1 MRLPTFLLLALA
13 PLPLL
18 ADLNAYEILMFFD
31 MYRSDYDQNGSDC
44 KIAKGCK
51 DCDFEGFILHI
62 DRLKTLSGVSGRISD
77 MMNPGLSEIEEWRER
92 NDLVYDAK
100 KLLGGLWRDGDDS
113 ARPGHPTVIERL
125 VDRMTVLRETA
136 EPSRL
141 GKITA
146 AMEYAHYSRRR
157 AQADDMVT
165 FINGRLSSKRL
176 GSSKT
181 QTISFLGGQFAE
193 FDSQAT
199 IESVQL
205 TKRGAMRDEIVA
217 IARDINSGSVS
228 SISASKRRDLEGLHQ
243 LSKREFGDG
252 MVVMS
257 LQRGLD
263 TLKMPARKK
272 C

>member
-18 ADLNAYEILMFFD
+18 AELNAYEILMFFD
-31 MYRSDYDQNGSDC
+31 MYRSDYDQSGSDC
-44 KIAKGCK
+44 KIAKACK
-51 DCDFEGFILHI
+51 DCNFEEFVLHI
-62 DRLKTLSGVSGRISD
+62 DRLKTLTGVSGRISD
-77 MMNPGLSEIEEWRER
+77 MMNPDIGEIEGWGER
-92 NDLVYDAK
+92 DDLVYDAK
-100 KLLGGLWRDGDDS
+100 KLLGGLWRDEDDD

-141 GKITA
+141 GKITT

-165 FINGRLSSKRL
+165 FVNGRLSSKRL
-176 GSSKT
+176 GTSKT
-181 QTISFLGGQFAE
+181 QTISFLGGQFDE

-199 IESVQL
+199 IESVQK

-228 SISASKRRDLEGLHQ
+228 STSKRDLRGLSH
-243 LSKREFGDG
+243 LSKRDFGEG
-252 MVVMS
+252 MAVMS

-263 TLKMPARKK
+263 TLRMPARKK